1 MGNDCCCTSSKEE
14 VTKMTDI
21 ELQVEKRTT
30 RKECCTNTSFGII
43 YILATGSMVIVV
55 VTGGPLTLIISA
67 VISGCLGIYYI
78 GEFIC
83 NYQQI
88 EGINREI
95 KRREDAEVNIID
107 IGKVVISSK
116 KFL

>member
-1 MGNDCCCTSSKEE
+1 MGNDCCCSSRKEE

-43 YILATGSMVIVV
+43 YIMATGSMVIVV
-55 VTGGPLTLIISA
+55 ITGGPITLIISA
-67 VISGCLGIYYI
+67 VISGCFGIYYI
-78 GEFIC
+78 GESIC
-83 NYQQI
+83 SYQKI
-88 EGINREI
+88 EGINQEI
-95 KRREDAEVNIID
+95 KRREIAEVNIID
-107 IGKVVISSK
+107 IGKILISSN